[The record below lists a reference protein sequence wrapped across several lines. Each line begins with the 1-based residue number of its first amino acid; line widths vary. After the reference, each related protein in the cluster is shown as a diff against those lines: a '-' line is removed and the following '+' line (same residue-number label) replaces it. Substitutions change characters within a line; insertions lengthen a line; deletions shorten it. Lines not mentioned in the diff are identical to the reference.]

1 MEDFLD
7 YNQIVPSWSVNYT
20 DYAVVYDDQNRSPSQ
35 FIYIEYIFF
44 TQFIGIGIIGIRLDI
59 L

>member
-35 FIYIEYIFF
+35 FIYIEYIF
-44 TQFIGIGIIGIRLDI
+44 LHS